1 MLVVLVAVISIDG
14 CLTRHHDEG
23 ASWASAADKQ
33 HFASALADA
42 DVYLMGSATYTEARD
57 KIRQRLDR
65 GHRRIIITR
74 TPEKYEHD
82 TVSGQLEFTSDPPRQ
97 IVDRMRADGHRRCAV
112 LGGGEIYNL
121 FLGSG
126 VVDELQLTLEPR
138 VFGDG
143 KRLAGTSSAIDP
155 QLALS
160 KVDHLSDDTLLLTYR
175 RSE

>member
-97 IVDRMRADGHRRCAV
+97 IEIVCARMD
-112 LGGGEIYNL
+112 I
-121 FLGSG
+121 
-126 VVDELQLTLEPR
+126 VVVR
-138 VFGDG
+138 Y
-143 KRLAGTSSAIDP
+143 SAEE
-155 QLALS
+155 
-160 KVDHLSDDTLLLTYR
+160 
-175 RSE
+175 RSTTCSWAPAWWMSCS